1 MSVCGPGLRLKNWPH
16 WRGRAKTSLA
26 GVGGTCQWWVRVW
39 GSKGVGEVMEG
50 PVDLAPQP
58 QRAVGVRAGG
68 PLGLDTVGEGEA
80 VAGTPV
86 TRDPKCNPK
95 RVVWARA

>member
-1 MSVCGPGLRLKNWPH
+1 MLPWSETEELAPLE
-16 WRGRAKTSLA
+16 RAKTSLA

-39 GSKGVGEVMEG
+39 GSKGVGEMMEG

-58 QRAVGVRAGG
+58 QRAVAVRAGG
-68 PLGLDTVGEGEA
+68 PLGLDTVGGGEA

-86 TRDPKCNPK
+86 ARDSKCNPK
-95 RVVWARA
+95 RVVWAGA